1 MKTIDHL
8 HKIYFPELL
17 TNSTS
22 YPYKPVIILELI
34 IWRSK
39 LPSEDKGIA
48 GRFLV
53 A

>member
-1 MKTIDHL
+1 MDTIDHL
-8 HKIYFPELL
+8 HRIYLPEFL

-22 YPYKPVIILELI
+22 YPYERVIILELI

-39 LPSEDKGIA
+39 LPSEDKGLA
-48 GRFLV
+48 KHFLV